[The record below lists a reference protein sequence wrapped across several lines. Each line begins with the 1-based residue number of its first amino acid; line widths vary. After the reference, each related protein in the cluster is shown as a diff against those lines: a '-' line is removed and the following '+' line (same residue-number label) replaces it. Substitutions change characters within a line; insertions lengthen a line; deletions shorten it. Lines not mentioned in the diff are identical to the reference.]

1 MEKKRDP
8 QTDMLSVTVDPDTL
22 VRLAAMSAI
31 SGMLAYELVQYAV
44 LRLHVE
50 LEFQHSVFNRKTSL
64 NLASASVPAP
74 PSQVREKTASHS
86 KPPVVSPVVSSVVS
100 IDESMP
106 DQLRERMIAYVNKV
120 IKREI
125 SEFIFAYDKA
135 DKDSL
140 EEVIEKLND
149 ATYRAAR
156 FYTHAPDDLVRQF
169 SIAGQKCGLSASVSL
184 ATVSKANSD
193 ARKKPPKIPNI
204 NNESRAKARRFDA
217 PRRPFDAADAAA
229 GILDQLR
236 GPRSNS

>member
-1 MEKKRDP
+1 MEKKRDS
-8 QTDMLSVTVDPDTL
+8 QADMFNATVDPMTML
-22 VRLAAMSAI
+22 RLAGMSAMS
-31 SGMLAYELVQYAV
+31 GMSTSELIQHAV

-50 LEFQHSVFNRKTSL
+50 FEFQCLVFNRKTPL
-64 NLASASVPAP
+64 NLVTASVPAP
-74 PSQVREKTASHS
+74 SNEVREKTASPS
-86 KPPVVSPVVSSVVS
+86 KTAVVSPVVS

-106 DQLRERMIAYVNKV
+106 DQLRERMVAYVNKV

-135 DKDSL
+135 DKGSL

-184 ATVSKANSD
+184 TTVSKANSD

-204 NNESRAKARRFDA
+204 NNEPRAKARRFNV
-217 PRRPFDAADAAA
+217 PSRTFDAADAAA

-236 GPRSNS
+236 GPRSSCE